1 MMLIE
6 VKGMTEE
13 EALSG
18 KYLKGKENR
27 VLKVITNENYA
38 VVFLKNEKCNGD
50 KERFYKTIADILY
63 NRAIQN

>member
-1 MMLIE
+1 
-6 VKGMTEE
+6 MTEE

-38 VVFLKNEKCNGD
+38 VVFLKNNNKERDD
-50 KERFYKTIADILY
+50 KEKFYKTIADILY
-63 NRAIQN
+63 NRAIKA

>member
-1 MMLIE
+1 VHFEIGYRFEGNLSMLYLIE

-18 KYLKGKENR
+18 KYL
-27 VLKVITNENYA
+27 NE
-38 VVFLKNEKCNGD
+38 
-50 KERFYKTIADILY
+50 TIADILY